1 MQKHVPPNYGFGEA
15 ETEGAMLGFGEIDAA
30 GVVAATEFAGEA
42 AGLTDA
48 EAAGATVDEPVGLGV
63 AVAELVGAGETET
76 PGTGVAEATGAG
88 VCPWVNSRV
97 RVLGVFALRA

>member
-1 MQKHVPPNYGFGEA
+1 
-15 ETEGAMLGFGEIDAA
+15 MLGFGVVEVA
-30 GVVAATEFAGEA
+30 GAVAATELAGDA

-48 EAAGATVDEPVGLGV
+48 DAAGAAVGEPLGLGV
-63 AVAELVGAGETET
+63 AVAEPAGAGEIEV

-97 RVLGVFALRA
+97 RLLGVFALRA